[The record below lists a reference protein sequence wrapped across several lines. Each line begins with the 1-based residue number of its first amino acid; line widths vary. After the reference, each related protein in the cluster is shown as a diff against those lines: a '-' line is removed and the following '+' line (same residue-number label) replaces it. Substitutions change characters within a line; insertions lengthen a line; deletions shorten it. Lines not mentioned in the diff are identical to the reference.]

1 MGLIA
6 GKWPHSLAFR
16 PGGLTRAIDL
26 GEQMRLLTLL
36 AAFRDFLE
44 KTLFAA
50 PLEAVI
56 ALETGDAL
64 ENFAEGQGAAGDF
77 AAFLRV
83 AREVR
88 LDQLGRGP
96 GAADVE
102 RRLSWTERP
111 PISQRSL

>member
-1 MGLIA
+1 
-6 GKWPHSLAFR
+6 
-16 PGGLTRAIDL
+16 
-26 GEQMRLLTLL
+26 MRLLTLL